1 MNNLFEDITEH
12 FNPDCSDSSTQKT
25 EENIPYWLVL
35 LICKNNLICRSNC
48 FPFYTPHL
56 QNCLLCY
63 LNRHNTTR
71 SLFSFSESIIPLFPL
86 VLPPP
91 SFLTPLPPA
100 PSSPRLAPNGGI
112 PLQPPGR
119 VLLFCSG
126 GAHFMQYDYISLA
139 AILGRISQSVLVLH
153 KCMRNLIKSLHILPC
168 SIYLPISRQ
177 LRTWYTMHVHPFGFT
192 HSCSHIYTSKCGCK
206 KMLIQYSR
214 YSYTYAVVAVVLSA
228 AHFVFNS
235 TAMMSLV

>member
-1 MNNLFEDITEH
+1 MLVKLLSFLYI
-12 FNPDCSDSSTQKT
+12 SS
-25 EENIPYWLVL
+25 
-35 LICKNNLICRSNC
+35 
-48 FPFYTPHL
+48 

-100 PSSPRLAPNGGI
+100 PSSPRLVPNGGI
-112 PLQPPGR
+112 PLQPPGL
-119 VLLFCSG
+119 VLLCCSG
-126 GAHFMQYDYISLA
+126 RAHFMQYDYISLA
-139 AILGRISQSVLVLH
+139 AIRGRISQSVLGLH

-177 LRTWYTMHVHPFGFT
+177 LRT
-192 HSCSHIYTSKCGCK
+192 
-206 KMLIQYSR
+206 
-214 YSYTYAVVAVVLSA
+214 
-228 AHFVFNS
+228 
-235 TAMMSLV
+235 